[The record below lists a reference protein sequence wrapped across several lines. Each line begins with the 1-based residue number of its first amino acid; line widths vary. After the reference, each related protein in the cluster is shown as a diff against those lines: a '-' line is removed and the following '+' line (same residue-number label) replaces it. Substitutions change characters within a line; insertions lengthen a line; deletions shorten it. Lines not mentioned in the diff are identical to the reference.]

1 MQPKKKYLAVIV
13 ARKHSKRLPGK
24 NLRPLNGKALITHSI
39 DFALENKHFFEKI
52 IVSTDDE
59 EVLII
64 ASQKE
69 VLALQRPDEL
79 ATDTASSVLVLKH
92 ALESSVS
99 DPIDAVVLLQPTNPF
114 RKKQL
119 MAEAIALFENL
130 SAESLLTVSPL
141 RKKFGKI
148 SQNIYHPFNYK
159 IGQRSQDMEPLFFE
173 NGLLYITAVETIRQL
188 KMLGD
193 RPAVLLT
200 DYPEAEIDID
210 TLDDFR
216 LAEYYAQTFTK

>member
-13 ARKHSKRLPGK
+13 ARKHSKRLSGK

-39 DFALENKHFFEKI
+39 DFALENKRFFEKI
-52 IVSTDDE
+52 MISTDDE
-59 EVLII
+59 DVQKI
-64 ASQKE
+64 ASQKG
-69 VLALQRPDEL
+69 VIALQRPAEL
-79 ATDTASSVLVLKH
+79 ATDTASSVSVLKH
-92 ALESSVS
+92 ALASVS

-119 MAEAIALFENL
+119 MAEAIELFENL
-130 SAESLLTVSPL
+130 LAESLLTVSPL

-148 SQNIYHPFNYK
+148 SQNHYQPLNYQ

-173 NGLLYITAVETIRQL
+173 NGLLYITSSHLVNNN
-188 KMLGD
+188 KMLCD
-193 RPAVLLT
+193 YPTALIT

-216 LAEYYAQTFTK
+216 LAEYYAQTFST

>member
-24 NLRPLNGKALITHSI
+24 NLRPLSGKALVTHSI
-39 DFALENKHFFEKI
+39 DFALENKHLFQHI
-52 IVSTDDE
+52 IVSSDDE
-59 EVLII
+59 EVLKI

-69 VLALQRPDEL
+69 VLALRRSNEL
-79 ATDTASSVLVLKH
+79 ATDTATSVSVLKH
-92 ALESSVS
+92 ALDSVS

-114 RKKQL
+114 RKKL
-119 MAEAIALFENL
+119 LIAEAIALFENI

-148 SQNIYHPFNYK
+148 AQNIYRPLNYK

-173 NGLLYITAVETIRQL
+173 NGLLYITASALINKL
-188 KMLGD
+188 NMLGD
-193 RPAVLLT
+193 TPAVLVT

-210 TLDDFR
+210 TLEDFK
-216 LAEYYAQTFTK
+216 LAEYFAQNFKA